1 MTTTQYIQKFAN
13 APHWMLGIIH
23 RRATMVRVRTA
34 TQKGAEQ

>member
-23 RRATMVRVRTA
+23 RTA